1 MADNKEEIVETAE
14 DLFMAYGV
22 RSVTMDD
29 ISRKLAISKK
39 TIYSHYKDKDEI
51 VQIVTRRFLDR
62 EKQMM
67 IEMKEKSYDA
77 IHELMMVSKYI
88 REHLQ
93 NINPS
98 ALSDLEKY
106 YRHAWNIYLKFK
118 EKVFL
123 QAITETLERGI
134 REGYFRKDINVEILS
149 LLRIEEAQMIFNN
162 KIFPRE
168 KFDFM
173 EVQMQLFTHFIRGI
187 VTPEGAELIK
197 KYTKD

>member
-29 ISRKLAISKK
+29 ICRKLAISKK
-39 TIYSHYKDKDEI
+39 TIYSHYKDKDE
-51 VQIVTRRFLDR
+51 VVSVVTQRFLER
-62 EKQMM
+62 EKQM
-67 IEMKEKSYDA
+67 ITEIKEKSNDA
-77 IHELMMVSKYI
+77 IHELIMISGYLK
-88 REHLQ
+88 EHLQ
-93 NINPS
+93 SINPS
-98 ALSDLEKY
+98 VLFDLQKY
-106 YRHAWNIYLKFK
+106 YRHAWDIYLKFK

-123 QAITETLERGI
+123 QAIAETLRWGI
-134 REGYFRKDINVEILS
+134 QEGYFRKDINVDILS
-149 LLRIEEAQMIFNN
+149 VLRIEEIQLTFDSGV
-162 KIFPRE
+162 FPRE

-173 EVQMQLFTHFIRGI
+173 KVQMQLFTHFIRGI